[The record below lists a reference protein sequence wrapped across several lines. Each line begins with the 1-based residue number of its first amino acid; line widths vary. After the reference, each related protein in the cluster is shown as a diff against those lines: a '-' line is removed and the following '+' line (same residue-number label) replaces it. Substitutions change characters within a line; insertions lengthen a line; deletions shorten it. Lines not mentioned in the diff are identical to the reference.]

1 MTDQTSRHES
11 FTIERELAFAPG
23 VVFEAWATPQAKA
36 RWFYGPPGQWTLQ
49 ERSLDFRVG
58 GREHLRGEMA
68 GGPVSRFDAL
78 YYDIVAGE
86 RIVYSYEMHL
96 DATRI
101 SVSLAT
107 IELAAIG
114 RGPKPVTRM
123 RFTEQAVFL
132 DAWDDAGSRQRGTS
146 ALLDQFAASLL
157 SR

>member
-1 MTDQTSRHES
+1 MTDRSSRHES
-11 FTIERELAFAPG
+11 FTIERELAFAPR
-23 VVFEAWATPQAKA
+23 VVFDAWADPQAQA

-49 ERSLDFRVG
+49 ELPLDFRVG
-58 GREHLRGEMA
+58 GREYVRGEMA

-86 RIVYSYEMHL
+86 RIVYAYEMHL

-107 IELAAIG
+107 VELTAVG
-114 RGPKPVTRM
+114 RGPRPVTRM

-132 DAWDDAGSRQRGTS
+132 DAWDDAGSRQGGTS
-146 ALLDQFAASLL
+146 ALLDQFSASLT